1 MSSVLSSG
9 DVDQTAIAHEYG
21 TDLYTHIAIWLPS
34 GKVIGPTEFKLVS
47 FSGQE
52 SVSQPFQFQC
62 ELHANTDVDHG
73 TVYGFDDI
81 IGRPVSI
88 AINLP
93 GSNSGKQKSDE
104 LFQKAIAGSDV
115 EKLSCFNGVAA
126 SFSMGVPGVYHL
138 TLQPSLWKLT
148 LTNNYCV
155 HERGSIKD
163 VLTRLL
169 DKHRIAY
176 DVSSLSM
183 SSNPALSRQ
192 QDWLQ
197 AGESDFDFLNR
208 LLQKAQ
214 LYYYF
219 VHTGSKHTVVF
230 ANHANYPA
238 VYPSGD
244 VLRYAQTTED
254 ELGLEMEYVV
264 SDYQYQKSLTSS
276 SVNAVFCTPEV
287 SSELDAVAQYA
298 RYEARPTAAVK
309 GDLPFHF
316 YRIYPYGG
324 SVKEVEMH
332 AQEQGQM
339 LNTSRSSL
347 SGASHCPRFRAC
359 YQFTMTAEGMASN
372 PYPVRPT
379 LDSIPFV
386 LTSVKHQ
393 CSLNGTYSNQFEA
406 TEATDSAL
414 ITPFSISNT
423 HQGTV
428 LAKVVAKNG
437 GQVPSD
443 WRYYDKTVFSPNEFN
458 LNDITNDTDTKA
470 FQGVYVVFSTDPEA
484 KAVWVRLAPHMQNS
498 PEVNCI
504 VSVSRS
510 NDEGEVPEIQS
521 IIQNN
526 GTMTVTPST
535 WTANT
540 HYGNSYST
548 TFSDS
553 KSCRFPYSKGNELDT
568 AIAKVDGVYS
578 NGSELSGDFTGAG
591 QFKDVGY
598 AVGAGYNYSKAVA
611 GRADI
616 LNEGHSIGCTYN
628 KSDGKETK
636 SWTVYDLAWSESTHD
651 NVESYQTI
659 KVKQYSESTVQDSE
673 SINHIK
679 GYNKTTQTIDG
690 KTTNISTHNGD
701 EVSTSTYN
709 KSVTSTST
717 NVGDVTSTST
727 NNGKVT
733 SHSTHNGDVSSTTI
747 HNSGSAVSSDT
758 TYESTVDSTTVHN
771 GKVTSDTTHNAFV
784 DSSTTHNGSLKNST
798 VITGTQTTTSSIGI
812 SSSSSAV
819 GIDNTNRAIGLSNS
833 NTATGMSVNTSAE
846 GVHVA
851 VGAVGASTTTNVT
864 GATNS
869 NSIVG
874 ASVDF
879 SLHASK
885 NGLGITVLDN
895 AVSIILGGTG
905 TNLDLR
911 GLETNVKIDTIETR
925 LPGLNSKIMTG
936 IKSVL

>member
-81 IGRPVSI
+81 IGRPVTI

-115 EKLSCFNGVAA
+115 EQLSCFNGVAA

-138 TLQPSLWKLT
+138 TIQPSLWKLT

-163 VLTRLL
+163 VLIRLL

-287 SSELDAVAQYA
+287 SSELDTVAQYA

-324 SVKEVEMH
+324 SAKEVEMH

-379 LDSIPFV
+379 LDNIPFV

-458 LNDITNDTDTKA
+458 LNDMTNDSDTKA

-548 TFSDS
+548 TYSDS
-553 KSCRFPYSKGNELDT
+553 KSCRFPYSKGNELDA

-690 KTTNISTHNGD
+690 KTTSNTNHNSDVISTSFFK
-701 EVSTSTYN
+701 EKVIN
-709 KSVTSTST
+709 KS
-717 NVGDVTSTST
+717 
-727 NNGKVT
+727 
-733 SHSTHNGDVSSTTI
+733 THDGDVSSTTR

-758 TYESTVDSTTVHN
+758 IYHSTVDSSTTHH

-784 DSSTTHNGSLKNST
+784 DSSTRHNGSLKSNT

-812 SSSSSAV
+812 SSSSSV
-819 GIDNTNRAIGLSNS
+819 IGIDNTNRVIGLSNS
-833 NTATGMSVNTSAE
+833 NTATGMSVNSSVE

-874 ASVDF
+874 ASNSNSIVGASVDF

-885 NGLGITVLDN
+885 NGINIVLQDSTTSFVGVEASTRITVSGMINNINPD
-895 AVSIILGGTG
+895 
-905 TNLDLR
+905 
-911 GLETNVKIDTIETR
+911 EIETK
-925 LPGLNSKIMTG
+925 LTGLNSKIVVG
-936 IKSVL
+936 IKSVI